1 MNHKKEEA
9 QSVQS
14 VGGIWRNYMK
24 QVKNIFLLIT
34 LSTVAL
40 FIVAC
45 SGPSLT
51 IEIPPEKLQEQ
62 LDTKFPIAVQEQDAS
77 VPLDI
82 VLSDPELILEE
93 GNDKLGFRVTVA
105 ITMPDMP
112 VDGESL
118 PADSPSLPSP
128 PKGGP
133 SGKVVRQQ
141 NVITGKVTVFSSLRY
156 DTASKAI
163 YISDPDVT
171 ELDFE
176 MLPEEL
182 VEPLSMALE
191 EVLAEQFATDPI
203 YLPQDEALVQ
213 AATAVLKSIRVED
226 GKLLIE
232 FGL

>member
-1 MNHKKEEA
+1 
-9 QSVQS
+9 
-14 VGGIWRNYMK
+14 MK
-24 QVKNIFLLIT
+24 QVKNIFLLLA

-45 SGPSLT
+45 SSPSLT
-51 IEIPPEKLQEQ
+51 IEIPPEKLQAQ
-62 LDTKFPIAVQEQDAS
+62 LDTKFPVAVQEQDAS

-112 VDGESL
+112 VDSESQ
-118 PADSPSLPSP
+118 PADGPSLPEP
-128 PKGGP
+128 PKGP
-133 SGKVVRQQ
+133 SGKVVLRQQ

-156 DTASKAI
+156 DPATKAI
-163 YISDPDVT
+163 YITDPEVT

-176 MLPEEL
+176 MLPDEL
-182 VEPLSMALE
+182 VEPVSMALE
-191 EVLAEQFATDPI
+191 EVLAEQLAAEPM